1 MNATARTP
9 CALAIFILSGCAV
22 LTPATPTR
30 IEHEPRAEATALGG
44 APAAVALVLSGGSAR
59 GFAHIGVIKVL
70 EQAGIRPDLVVG
82 ASAGSIVGALYASGM
97 RGDELERAAG
107 RADSSLVGDYA
118 LTLYSL
124 GVVRGER
131 LREFI
136 NVEVKGR
143 LIEQL
148 PLRFAAVAANLRTG
162 ELIAFNHGDTGQAV
176 RASSAIPGVF
186 EPVRVGGRLY
196 ADGGL
201 VSPLPVATARAMGA
215 RTVIAVD
222 VVYPPA
228 DSAISSPLAVLFQ
241 TFLIQ
246 TYRLKEMERSLADVV
261 IAPVMHTSGQLG
273 FSDRAKLIAAGEDAA
288 ISALPVIRAALAAAA
303 IQRESRDSR

>member
-1 MNATARTP
+1 MNATARTS
-9 CALAIFILSGCAV
+9 CALATVILSGCAV
-22 LTPATPTR
+22 LMPVTPTR
-30 IEHEPRAEATALGG
+30 IDHEPRAVLATPLGK
-44 APAAVALVLSGGSAR
+44 PAAIALVLSGGAAR

-82 ASAGSIVGALYASGM
+82 TSAGAIVGALYASGM
-97 RGDELERAAG
+97 NSHELERAAA
-107 RADSSLVGDYA
+107 RADNSLVRDYA
-118 LTLYSL
+118 FTLYSL

-143 LIEQL
+143 LIEEL
-148 PLRFAAVAANLRTG
+148 PMRFAAVAANLRTG
-162 ELIAFNHGDTGQAV
+162 ELIAFNIGDTGQAV
-176 RASSAIPGVF
+176 RASSAGPGVF

-228 DSAISSPLAVLFQ
+228 DSAIGSPLAVLFQ

-246 TYRLKEMERSLADVV
+246 TYRLKEMERPFADVV

-288 ISALPVIRAALAAAA
+288 ISALPAIRAALAAANG
-303 IQRESRDSR
+303 RKKP